1 MLWNINDSF
10 DFDLNYFSIKNDINN
25 LNEEDELS
33 SIKGIKSVVQESK
46 EFHNFFSTF
55 ETKRINDDDSEI
67 KHMMFTTK
75 KRKKIKKKIFEF
87 KKEKRFRDINN
98 NNINI
103 KKKCGRINKNLPK
116 NGLHDKFAEDNMIK
130 KIKAFFF
137 NNYLPNV
144 VNNNVKDKTYFIKKI
159 EGEFIDKIKSK
170 DNLDLLDTIYAD
182 VLKSE
187 KITTKNKKSES
198 DKNKKIV
205 LRIFKEKEQSKVM
218 KILNLRVGELF
229 EIFRR
234 KLFDNNENLT
244 NELIKKIKDLD
255 LLNDYNSDKYK
266 DFYYLI
272 NNLKEEDEMTLE
284 KFIEYREKLINL
296 CKNYEN
302 WFKKR
307 INEKKKKK

>member
-1 MLWNINDSF
+1 M
-10 DFDLNYFSIKNDINN
+10 
-25 LNEEDELS
+25 NEEDELS
-33 SIKGIKSVVQESK
+33 SIKGIKSVVHESK

-87 KKEKRFRDINN
+87 KKEKRFRDINSGGV
-98 NNINI
+98 NI

-116 NGLHDKFAEDNMIK
+116 NGIHDKFAEDNMIK

-159 EGEFIDKIKSK
+159 EGEFIDKMKSK
-170 DNLDLLDTIYAD
+170 DNLDLLNTIYAD
-182 VLKSE
+182 VLKNE

-198 DKNKKIV
+198 DENKKIV
-205 LRIFKEKEQSKVM
+205 LRIFKEKEQSVM
-218 KILNLRVGELF
+218 KILNLKVGELF

-244 NELIKKIKDLD
+244 NELINKIKDLD

-307 INEKKKKK
+307 IKEKKKRK

>member
-1 MLWNINDSF
+1 
-10 DFDLNYFSIKNDINN
+10 
-25 LNEEDELS
+25 
-33 SIKGIKSVVQESK
+33 
-46 EFHNFFSTF
+46 
-55 ETKRINDDDSEI
+55 
-67 KHMMFTTK
+67 
-75 KRKKIKKKIFEF
+75 
-87 KKEKRFRDINN
+87 
-98 NNINI
+98 
-103 KKKCGRINKNLPK
+103 
-116 NGLHDKFAEDNMIK
+116 MIK

-159 EGEFIDKIKSK
+159 EGEFIDKMKSK
-170 DNLDLLDTIYAD
+170 DNLDLLNTIYAD
-182 VLKSE
+182 VLKNE

-198 DKNKKIV
+198 DENKKIV

-244 NELIKKIKDLD
+244 NELINKIKDLD

-307 INEKKKKK
+307 IKEKKKRK